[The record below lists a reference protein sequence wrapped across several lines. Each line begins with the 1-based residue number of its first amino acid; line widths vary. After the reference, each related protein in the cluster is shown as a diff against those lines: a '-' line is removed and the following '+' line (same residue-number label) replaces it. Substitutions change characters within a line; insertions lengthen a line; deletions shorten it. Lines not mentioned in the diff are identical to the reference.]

1 MAEGANIPQS
11 FDELVT
17 VISSNYPKLSRRLQQ
32 IAHYALANPN
42 EIALETIAIIAQRAS
57 VQPSSLIRFAKTFG
71 YGGFSGMQRI
81 FRDRLMQNVPTY
93 GERIRE
99 LRREGPPLESILGQF
114 AEASIHAVEHLR
126 RETSESKLT
135 TAVNIMTRARTV
147 YVAAQRRSFP
157 AAAYMSY
164 LLSHLDR
171 PVSLIDGIGGLF
183 FEQLRSV
190 RKNDALVVISFH
202 DYSEDVVEAADQ
214 AHKKGIPILAIT
226 DNKLSPLASLA
237 TVCLEVEEA
246 QVGHFRSLSAT
257 MCLILSL
264 AVALGARPRNGTD
277 KL

>member
-1 MAEGANIPQS
+1 MAKGAGRPQS
-11 FDELVT
+11 FDELIT
-17 VISSNYPKLSRRLQQ
+17 LISSNYPKLSRRLQQ

-42 EIALETIAIIAQRAS
+42 DIALETIAIIAQRAGI
-57 VQPSSLIRFAKTFG
+57 QPSSLIRFAKTLG
-71 YGGFSGMQRI
+71 YDGFSDMQRI
-81 FRDRLMQNVPTY
+81 FRDRLMQNVPSY
-93 GERIRE
+93 GERIRK
-99 LRREGPPLESILGQF
+99 LRREGSHPGSILDQF
-114 AEASIHAVEHLR
+114 AEASVHAVEHLR
-126 RETSESKLT
+126 RETPESKLT
-135 TAVNIMTRARTV
+135 GAVDIMARARTV

-171 PVSLIDGIGGLF
+171 SVNLIDGIGGLF
-183 FEQLRSV
+183 FEQLRGV

-202 DYSEDVVEAADQ
+202 DYSQDVVEAAEQ
-214 AHKKGIPILAIT
+214 AHKKEIPILAIT
-226 DNKLSPLASLA
+226 DNKLSPLSPLA

-264 AVALGARPRNGTD
+264 AVALGARPGSGAD

>member
-1 MAEGANIPQS
+1 MVKEAGIPQS

-42 EIALETIAIIAQRAS
+42 DMALETIAIIAQRAS

-81 FRDRLMQNVPTY
+81 FRDRLMQNVPSY

-114 AEASIHAVEHLR
+114 AEASIHAVERLR
-126 RETSESKLT
+126 SETPESKLT
-135 TAVNIMTRARTV
+135 AAVDIMARARTV

-190 RKNDALVVISFH
+190 RKNDALVVVSFH
-202 DYSEDVVEAADQ
+202 GYSEDVIEAADQ
-214 AHKKGIPILAIT
+214 AHKKGVPILAIT
-226 DNKLSPLASLA
+226 DNKLSPLAPLA

-246 QVGHFRSLSAT
+246 QVGHFRSLGAT

-264 AVALGARPRNGTD
+264 AVALGARPRNGMD
-277 KL
+277 K

>member
-1 MAEGANIPQS
+1 MVEGANIPQS

-42 EIALETIAIIAQRAS
+42 DIALETIAIIAQRAS

-126 RETSESKLT
+126 RETPERKLT
-135 TAVNIMTRARTV
+135 TAVDIMARARTV

-277 KL
+277 K

>member
-1 MAEGANIPQS
+1 MVEGTDIPRS
-11 FDELVT
+11 FDELIT

-42 EIALETIAIIAQRAS
+42 NMALETIAMIAQRAS

-71 YGGFSGMQRI
+71 YDGFSGMQRI
-81 FRDRLMQNVPTY
+81 FRDRLMQHVPSY

-99 LRREGPPLESILGQF
+99 LRREGSAPESILGQF

-126 RETSESKLT
+126 RETPESKLT
-135 TAVNIMTRARTV
+135 AAVDIMAHARTV

-171 PVSLIDGIGGLF
+171 PVGLIDGIGGLF

-190 RKNDALVVISFH
+190 RKNDALVVVSFH

-226 DNKLSPLASLA
+226 DNKLSPLAPLA

-264 AVALGARPRNGTD
+264 AVALGARPRNGMD
-277 KL
+277 RL

>member
-1 MAEGANIPQS
+1 MVEKASIPQS

-42 EIALETIAIIAQRAS
+42 DMALETIAIIAQRAS

-71 YGGFSGMQRI
+71 YDGFSGMQRI
-81 FRDRLMQNVPTY
+81 FRDQLMQNVPSY

-99 LRREGPPLESILGQF
+99 IRREGPPLESILDQF

-126 RETSESKLT
+126 RETPESKLT
-135 TAVNIMTRARTV
+135 AAVDIMAHAQTV

-171 PVSLIDGIGGLF
+171 PVGLIDGIGGLF

-190 RKNDALVVISFH
+190 RKNDALVVVSFH

-214 AHKKGIPILAIT
+214 AHKKGVPILAIT
-226 DNKLSPLASLA
+226 DNRLSPLAPLA

-264 AVALGARPRNGTD
+264 AVALGARPRKGMD
-277 KL
+277 RS